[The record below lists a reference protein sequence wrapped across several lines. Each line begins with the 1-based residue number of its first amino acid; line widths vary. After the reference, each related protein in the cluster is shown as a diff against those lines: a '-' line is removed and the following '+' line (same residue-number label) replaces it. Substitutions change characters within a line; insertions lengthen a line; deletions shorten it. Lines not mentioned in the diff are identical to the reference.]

1 MCSLK
6 QEIITKVEKYG
17 EYNTTSH
24 YYWRID
30 RRRPD
35 GWIDKII
42 KRIPQDKRHVWDTMP
57 PSCWAQYEE
66 TVAVLAHEEEH
77 SDCN

>member
-1 MCSLK
+1 MCRSK

-17 EYNTTSH
+17 EYNTPDY

-35 GWIDKII
+35 GWIDVII

-57 PSCWAQYEE
+57 PCCWAQYEE
-66 TVAVLAHEEEH
+66 TVAVFAHK
-77 SDCN
+77 